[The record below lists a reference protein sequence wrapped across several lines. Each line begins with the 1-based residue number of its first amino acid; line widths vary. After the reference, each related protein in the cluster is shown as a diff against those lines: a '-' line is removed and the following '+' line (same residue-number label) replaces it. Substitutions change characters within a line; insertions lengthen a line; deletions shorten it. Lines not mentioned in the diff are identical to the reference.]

1 MGVVLLNIY
10 EGAGPPCRCGSW
22 EGSKIFLWK
31 EGTMGAEVLAIHEGA
46 GPPSR
51 WGSWEDSK
59 IFSRPRG
66 RLGGWS

>member
-1 MGVVLLNIY
+1 
-10 EGAGPPCRCGSW
+10 
-22 EGSKIFLWK
+22 
-31 EGTMGAEVLAIHEGA
+31 MGAEVLAIHEGA

-51 WGSWEDSK
+51 RGSWEDSK